1 MYSKNDSY
9 YSHLQPYLTTSF
21 QIDQFALILK
31 RNLQPHYEVIAELIG
46 KSGKASDDGLLE
58 PRIDRQIFYIFCAL
72 MRIRNQ
78 KLFSWW
84 TAINTAAYQ
93 GKSHSNITSFF
104 GITML
109 PFSLSRKLKG
119 LITQAKV
126 MEKGRITLMNS
137 GWFGSNAIDN
147 SQFPTPRKYQRNGI
161 SSTMNIF
168 TSRYFFKVKYAAK
181 ELLILR
187 TFVRPAITYLDQS
200 VPPAVD
206 MPPYHLYP
214 HTKSVLCEIR
224 KQKGLLWVNN
234 GKLKNQ

>member
-1 MYSKNDSY
+1 MYYKTNSY
-9 YSHLQPYLTTSF
+9 VSHLLPSSLTTAF
-21 QIDQFALILK
+21 QIDQFAMILK
-31 RNLQPHYEVIAELIG
+31 RDLQPHYEVIAELLAKG
-46 KSGKASDDGLLE
+46 RKVKDDELME

-78 KLFSWW
+78 KCFSWW
-84 TAINTAAYQ
+84 TAINTAAYL

-119 LITQAKV
+119 LISQAKV

-161 SSTMNIF
+161 SSTMN
-168 TSRYFFKVKYAAK
+168 
-181 ELLILR
+181 
-187 TFVRPAITYLDQS
+187 
-200 VPPAVD
+200 
-206 MPPYHLYP
+206 M
-214 HTKSVLCEIR
+214 
-224 KQKGLLWVNN
+224 
-234 GKLKNQ
+234 